1 MWLIDLPSNFR
12 MGLLSFKNVG
22 ITGIAAAVPKH
33 VINNYDHDIY
43 FKKEDIKEVVDKIGV
58 KERRFADENTCSSD
72 LCFAAAEKLINE
84 MNINRD
90 EIDLLIFISQTPD
103 YRMPATSILLQERLK
118 LPTSTIAFDIS
129 LGCSAFLYGLTMA
142 YSWIT
147 AGVVKKVLLLDGE
160 TRSKVYSQ
168 KDRKTG
174 FLFGD
179 GGVAALV
186 EGGEKFGKSWFSLNS
201 DGSRESLIKIPAGGY
216 RNMSSSETL
225 KEKVVDEYGNIR
237 SEEQGY
243 MNGADVFNFVLR
255 EIPKDFKRLIEYS
268 GIELS
273 TIDHFVF
280 HQANSYINS
289 FIAKKLKLPEKKI
302 PSTIEKYGNT
312 SSVSIPITIVS
323 ELKNKLK
330 DHKRIL
336 LSGFGVGLSWG
347 TAVIETEDCY
357 IADIVEV

>member
-1 MWLIDLPSNFR
+1 

-22 ITGIAAAVPKH
+22 ISGIAAAVPKQI
-33 VINNYDHDIY
+33 INNYEHDLY

-58 KERRFADENTCSSD
+58 KERRFADENTCASD
-72 LCFAAAEKLINE
+72 LCFAAAEELIAG
-84 MNINRD
+84 MNINRE
-90 EIDLLIFISQTPD
+90 EIDLLLFISQTPD

-129 LGCSAFLYGLTMA
+129 LGCSAFLYGLTLA
-142 YSWIT
+142 YSMIT
-147 AGVVKKVLLLDGE
+147 AGVVKKAIVLDGE

-179 GGVAALV
+179 AGVAALV
-186 EGGEKFGKSWFSLNS
+186 EGGEKFGNSWFSLNS
-201 DGSRESLIKIPAGGY
+201 DGSRENLIKIPAGGY
-216 RNMSSSETL
+216 RNMSTPETL

-237 SEEQGY
+237 SDEHGF

-255 EIPKDFKRLIEYS
+255 EVPKDFNRLIDYS
-268 GIELS
+268 GIDLS
-273 TIDHFVF
+273 TIDYFVF
-280 HQANSYINS
+280 HQANSYING
-289 FIAKKLKLPEKKI
+289 FIAKKLKLPEEKI

-312 SSVSIPITIVS
+312 SSVSIPLTIVS
-323 ELKNKLK
+323 ELKDKLQS
-330 DHKRIL
+330 HKRIL

-347 TAVIETEDCY
+347 TAVVD
-357 IADIVEV
+357 VEGCFVGELVEL